1 MLIYSSI
8 FDKFFTLLL
17 NSKYALI
24 WLNKRKSLNIRLKE
38 EVKRNKRYYQL
49 SMIIF
54 DIDYFKKVND
64 TYGRQCGDFILQ

>member
-24 WLNKRKSLNIRLKE
+24 GLNKRKSLNIRVKE
-38 EVKRNKRYYQL
+38 EVKRNKRYY
-49 SMIIF
+49 S
-54 DIDYFKKVND
+54 
-64 TYGRQCGDFILQ
+64 